1 MRRLFK
7 YILLSAFAA
16 VPFVSG
22 FAGEDIVVNQYHFN
36 YYLVN
41 PAVAG
46 AERCHH
52 VMATGRFDF
61 TGMEGHPMTQTLS
74 FRTRILKNVGIGAY
88 LYNDKNGNSY
98 RQGGEV
104 TFAYH
109 IPLSENNHYMM
120 KSQSIDRQ
128 LSFGLSAMVNHYN
141 FSKKLLE
148 DYGAED
154 PALGNGGSNKGFYLN
169 ANAGVYFLWDN
180 FFAGFSAKDIIPS
193 DMIELGLDEPKRPLS
208 FFGFLGYDFNFVNEM
223 TLEPAVMF
231 KADNQKNRQ
240 LDINLKF
247 MQTIPDNKDFSYW
260 LQASYRHTLD
270 KNDYN
275 PAPLAF
281 YAMGGIR
288 YMGFHIGYAYQ
299 LGLTD
304 LQRKN
309 GGAHEVMLGY
319 TWCVTKHFCR

>member
-1 MRRLFK
+1 MKKMFR
-7 YILLSAFAA
+7 YIIATLMASFVFTTMQAA
-16 VPFVSG
+16 
-22 FAGEDIVVNQYHFN
+22 EDIVVNQYHFN

-46 AERCHH
+46 AERCHNL
-52 VMATGRFDF
+52 MLTGRFDF
-61 TGMEGHPMTQTLS
+61 AGVEGHPMTQTLS
-74 FRTRILKNVGIGAY
+74 YRTRILKNVGVGVYA
-88 LYNDKNGNSY
+88 YNDKNGSSY

-128 LSFGLSAMVNHYN
+128 LSFGLSLMLNHYN
-141 FSKKLLE
+141 FDKKLFDKYASE
-148 DYGAED
+148 DGVF
-154 PALGNGGSNKGFYLN
+154 GNGGTNKGMYLN

-193 DMIELGLDEPKRPLS
+193 EMIELGLDEPKRPLS
-208 FFGFLGYDFNFVNEM
+208 FFGFAGYDFDLVNNI
-223 TLEPAVMF
+223 TIEPAVMF

-247 MQTIPDNKDFSYW
+247 MQTLPDNKDFSYW
-260 LQASYRHTLD
+260 LQGSYRHTLD
-270 KNDYN
+270 KNEHN
-275 PAPLAF
+275 PSPLCLF
-281 YAMGGIR
+281 ILGGAR
-288 YMGFHIGYAYQ
+288 YKGFHLGYGYR

-304 LQRKN
+304 FQRKN
-309 GGAHEVMLGY
+309 GGGHEVMLGY